1 MYSTVPKT
9 CTKSLR
15 GQTYVVSPMRT
26 TQVPRSKSTPKSD
39 IEDSQANCKAKEANK
54 ASEAAQDRGRLY
66 VRCVA
71 TRLLSSGELA
81 KELGISRRS
90 ISRYADEGLISV
102 ALVTPGGRYKFDLDV
117 VREEMRKIAQN
128 RRPGD

>member
-9 CTKSLR
+9 CTRSPC
-15 GQTYVVSPMRT
+15 GHAYVVSPTRT
-26 TQVPRSKSTPKSD
+26 TQVPRSIRIPKSD
-39 IEDSQANCKAKEANK
+39 TEANKANCKAKEANK
-54 ASEAAQDRGRLY
+54 ASEAAQDIGRLY
-66 VRCVA
+66 VRRVA

-102 ALVTPGGRYKFDLDV
+102 ALVTPGGRYRFDLEV
-117 VREEMRKIAQN
+117 VREELRKIAQD
-128 RRPGD
+128 RRREE